1 MARQV
6 LGGPGDEGRS
16 SYQISLSVCGACSAG
31 AQAAAGELVP
41 VDAAVVDM
49 AKCDGQHLGEL
60 LPSAAALRAANENAR
75 LDAAPTAGADGR
87 THDTPAEPNGD
98 ESSATCQIS
107 DHAHVGANSRRES
120 DRTDATPPQRAAS
133 ADVRPSRARQSV
145 PPALRRA
152 VLTRDRH
159 RCTVPGCTHAT
170 FVDVHHV
177 QPRSEGGR
185 NHASNLLTL
194 CSAHHRAAHHG
205 ELLIDREREGSFR
218 FRHADGAAYGDPLMP
233 QRIDAH
239 AKVFSALRHLGFR
252 ESEVKTVLSEL
263 RADAELGDAC
273 VERLLREALCRI
285 RPTAR

>member
-1 MARQV
+1 
-6 LGGPGDEGRS
+6 
-16 SYQISLSVCGACSAG
+16 
-31 AQAAAGELVP
+31 
-41 VDAAVVDM
+41 
-49 AKCDGQHLGEL
+49 
-60 LPSAAALRAANENAR
+60 
-75 LDAAPTAGADGR
+75 LDAW
-87 THDTPAEPNGD
+87 
-98 ESSATCQIS
+98 
-107 DHAHVGANSRRES
+107 SRREPHAAAPS
-120 DRTDATPPQRAAS
+120 DSTAPGTTPPQRATG

-152 VLTRDRH
+152 VLARDRH

-185 NHASNLLTL
+185 NEASNLSTL
-194 CSAHHRAAHHG
+194 CSAHHRATHRG
-205 ELLIDREREGSFR
+205 ELLIDLERDGSLR

-252 ESEVKTVLSEL
+252 ESEVKTVLTEL
-263 RADAELGDAC
+263 RADAELGNAC

>member
-1 MARQV
+1 
-6 LGGPGDEGRS
+6 
-16 SYQISLSVCGACSAG
+16 
-31 AQAAAGELVP
+31 VP

-49 AKCDGQHLGEL
+49 AECDGQHLGKL
-60 LPSAAALRAANENAR
+60 LPPATVLSARGRPNPRAPLRAANENAS
-75 LDAAPTAGADGR
+75 LDAAATAGADAR
-87 THDTPAEPNGD
+87 THDAPAEPNAG
-98 ESSATCQIS
+98 SSATCQSS
-107 DHAHVGANSRRES
+107 DHDVGTESRRES
-120 DRTDATPPQRAAS
+120 DATDATDATPPQQPANAE
-133 ADVRPSRARQSV
+133 VRPSRARQSV

-194 CSAHHRAAHHG
+194 CSAHHRAAHRG
-205 ELLIDREREGSFR
+205 ELLIDRERDGSFS

-233 QRIDAH
+233 RRIDAH

-263 RADAELGDAC
+263 RADAELGEVS
-273 VERLLREALCRI
+273 VEQLLHEALCRI